1 MLACAEAPVSIMNPP
16 SIRYRVPIQYIL
28 LAHDRSPLHFRPPET
43 LYFPAHSHRRIKAT
57 AGMLTKSV
65 GWQRKKAGTWT
76 GARADRRRLG
86 CGKEDARAGGAQVM
100 SAQQDKLCLPTS
112 VLRGRAGGL
121 LRPRQ
126 SRKDA
131 LAHSQTG
138 LRQCWVKGTTKTLA
152 VLEDAKAKEACVSGA
167 CTAHQTLSVNTVKR

>member
-1 MLACAEAPVSIMNPP
+1 MDRPCISDHPKP
-16 SIRYRVPIQYIL
+16 S
-28 LAHDRSPLHFRPPET
+28 PET
-43 LYFPAHSHRRIKAT
+43 LYFPAHPHRRIKAT

-152 VLEDAKAKEACVSGA
+152 VLGDAKEACVSGA
-167 CTAHQTLSVNTVKR
+167 CTPHQTLSVNTVKRSECKLFQTMGQCYDLIIRISEHNLLLG